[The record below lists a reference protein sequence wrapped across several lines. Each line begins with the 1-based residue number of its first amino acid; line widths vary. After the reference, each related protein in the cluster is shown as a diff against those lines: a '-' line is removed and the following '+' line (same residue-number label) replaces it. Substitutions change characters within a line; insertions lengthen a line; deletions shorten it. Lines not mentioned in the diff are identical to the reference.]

1 MLNARLILLS
11 PTLSIRR
18 GGKLSAICGFSD
30 SLNSY
35 RHLILNLIP
44 KFINPVK
51 NMTATPFPIQDYALL
66 DDEECDTRII
76 AAKAKLGSRCV
87 ILGHHYQRDEVF
99 KHADFTGDS
108 LKLSRDAAQSEAE
121 YIVFCGVHFMAEVA
135 DILSR
140 PEQIAILPDL
150 AAGCSMADMA
160 NLIKVQKCW
169 QELAE
174 IIDVENEVTP
184 VTYINSAADLKAF
197 CGKHDGIVC
206 TSSNA
211 RKILE
216 WSFAKRSKVL
226 FFPDQHLGR
235 NTGYRMGIPLEE
247 MVTWDFNKPMGGLT
261 KEQIRNAKIILWNG
275 YCSVHQVFKPEQID
289 NFLERFPETKV
300 IAHPE
305 ACFEVCQK
313 ADYVGSTEYI
323 LKTVR
328 EAEPNTRWL
337 VATELNL
344 VNRLHEE
351 CRPQG
356 KNVHFMSPTLCMC
369 STMFRTD
376 PQHLAWVLENLAAGQ
391 VINQISVP
399 VEDAR
404 LAKKA
409 LDNML
414 AIN

>member
-1 MLNARLILLS
+1 M
-11 PTLSIRR
+11 
-18 GGKLSAICGFSD
+18 
-30 SLNSY
+30 
-35 RHLILNLIP
+35 
-44 KFINPVK
+44 
-51 NMTATPFPIQDYALL
+51 PFPIQDYALL
-66 DDEECDTRII
+66 DDDECDARII
-76 AAKAKLGSRCV
+76 AAKAKLGTRCV

-99 KHADFTGDS
+99 KHADFSGDS
-108 LKLSRDAAQSEAE
+108 LKLSRNAAESEAE

-160 NLIKVQKCW
+160 NLVKVQKCW
-169 QELAE
+169 EELAQV
-174 IIDVENEVTP
+174 IDVESQITP

-211 RKILE
+211 QKILE
-216 WSFAKRSKVL
+216 WSFAQKAKVL

-235 NTGYRMGIPLEE
+235 NTGYRMGIALEE
-247 MVTWDFNKPMGGLT
+247 MVTWDFNQPLGGLS
-261 KEQIRNAKIILWNG
+261 EAQIHNAKMILWNG
-275 YCSVHQVFKPEQID
+275 HCSVHQAFKPGHID
-289 NFLERFPETKV
+289 NFLARYPETQV

-313 ADYVGSTEYI
+313 ADYIGSTEYI

-328 EAEPNTRWL
+328 AAEPNTRWL

-351 CRPQG
+351 CKGQG

-376 PQHLAWVLENLAAGQ
+376 PQHLAWVLENLVAGE
-391 VINQISVP
+391 VINQIAVP
-399 VEDAR
+399 AEVAG

-414 AIN
+414 VVS

>member
-1 MLNARLILLS
+1 M
-11 PTLSIRR
+11 TL
-18 GGKLSAICGFSD
+18 
-30 SLNSY
+30 
-35 RHLILNLIP
+35 
-44 KFINPVK
+44 
-51 NMTATPFPIQDYALL
+51 PIQDYALL
-66 DDEECDTRII
+66 DDNECDAKIV
-76 AAKAKLGSRCV
+76 AAKAKLGKRCV

-99 KHADFTGDS
+99 KHADFVGDS
-108 LKLSRDAAQSEAE
+108 LQLSRDAAKSDAE

-160 NLIKVQKCW
+160 NLVKVRKCW
-169 QELAE
+169 QELSQ
-174 IIDVENEVTP
+174 IIDPETVVTP

-197 CGKHDGIVC
+197 CGEHNGIVC

-211 RKILE
+211 QKILE
-216 WSFAKRSKVL
+216 WSFAQREKVL

-235 NTGYRMGIPLEE
+235 NTGYRMGILLEQ
-247 MVTWDFNKPMGGLT
+247 MVTWDFTKPMGGLT
-261 KEQIRNAKIILWNG
+261 EQQIRDAKMILWNG
-275 YCSVHQVFKPEQID
+275 YCSVHQAFKPEQID
-289 NFLERFPETKV
+289 NFLAKYPETKV

-305 ACFEVCQK
+305 AMFEVCQK
-313 ADYVGSTEYI
+313 ADYIGSTNYI

-328 EAEPNTRWL
+328 DAEPNTRWL

-351 CRPQG
+351 CKKDG

-376 PQHLAWVLENLAAGQ
+376 PQHLAWILDNLVAGH
-391 VINQISVP
+391 VVNQISVP
-399 VEDAR
+399 KEEAR
-404 LAKKA
+404 LAKLA
-409 LDNML
+409 LENML
-414 AIN
+414 MVS

>member
-1 MLNARLILLS
+1 MAL
-11 PTLSIRR
+11 
-18 GGKLSAICGFSD
+18 
-30 SLNSY
+30 
-35 RHLILNLIP
+35 
-44 KFINPVK
+44 
-51 NMTATPFPIQDYALL
+51 PFQDYALL
-66 DDEECDTRII
+66 DDDECDARIV
-76 AAKAKLGSRCV
+76 AAKAKLGSRLV

-108 LKLSRDAAQSEAE
+108 LKLSRNAAQSDAE

-160 NLIKVQKCW
+160 NLVKVKQCW
-169 QELAE
+169 QELAQV
-174 IIDVENEVTP
+174 IAVENAVTP

-197 CGKHDGIVC
+197 CGEHEGIVC

-216 WSFAKRSKVL
+216 WSFARREKVL

-235 NTGYRMGIPLEE
+235 NTAYRMGIPLEQ
-247 MVTWDFNKPMGGLT
+247 MVTWDFTQPMGGLS
-261 KEQIRNAKIILWNG
+261 KEQIENAKIILWNG
-275 YCSVHQVFKPEQID
+275 HCSVHQAFKPEQID
-289 NFLERFPETKV
+289 DFLTRYPETKV
-300 IAHPE
+300 ISHPE

-323 LKTVR
+323 LTTIR
-328 EAEPNTRWL
+328 AAEPNTRWL
-337 VATELNL
+337 VATELNM
-344 VNRLHEE
+344 VNRLAEE
-351 CRPQG
+351 CKAQG
-356 KNVHFMSPTLCMC
+356 KHVHFMSPTLCMC

-376 PQHLAWVLENLAAGQ
+376 PQHLAWIVDNLANGDIVNRIA
-391 VINQISVP
+391 VP
-399 VEDAR
+399 KHEAE

-409 LDNML
+409 LDAML